1 MKQSEIR
8 IGGIMMTGEMRQDDG
23 VTKQQQEL
31 ALLIDRFTK
40 NDGTY
45 STAIPSLH
53 FIRVSKQSEPIHSIH
68 KPALCIVANG
78 SKLVMLAEEC
88 YQYNPASYLV
98 VSVDLPVSGQVIQA
112 TSDSPYLCL
121 RLDFEPDQIFDIIRE
136 SNQAWNKTGDSGR
149 GLFISTTKF
158 SLLEAVLRLVRLLET
173 PQDIPVLAPLVI
185 REIFY
190 RILQDEHGDSVKQ
203 FAQMGSRAQRIAKV
217 IDLIKYDFVKPL
229 RIDQLAM
236 AVNMSP
242 SSLHHHFKDIT
253 AMSPLQYQKQIRLQE
268 ARRLLLSET
277 MDAADAGFQVGY
289 ESPSHFSREYA
300 RMFGLPPMSDVKRLR
315 DSLT

>member
-1 MKQSEIR
+1 
-8 IGGIMMTGEMRQDDG
+8 MTSEMRQDDK
-23 VTKQQQEL
+23 VAIQQKEL
-31 ALLIDRFTK
+31 AQLIDRFTE

-45 STAIPSLH
+45 PTAIPSLH
-53 FIRVSKQSEPIHSIH
+53 FIRASKQSEPIHAVH

-88 YQYNPASYLV
+88 YQYDPASYLV
-98 VSVDLPVSGQVIQA
+98 VSVDLPISGQIIQA

-121 RLDFEPDQIFDIIRE
+121 RLDFEPNQILDIIRD
-136 SNQAWNKTGDSGR
+136 SNQDWNNKGDSGR
-149 GLFISTTKF
+149 GLFINKTKL
-158 SLLEAVLRLVRLLET
+158 SLLESVLRLVRLLET
-173 PQDIPVLAPLVI
+173 PQDIPILAPLVI

-190 RILQDEHGDSVKQ
+190 RILQDEQGDSLKQ
-203 FAQMGSRAQRIAKV
+203 FALMGSRAQRIAKV
-217 IDLIKYDFVKPL
+217 IDLIKNDFVKPL
-229 RIDQLAM
+229 RVEQLAL

-253 AMSPLQYQKQIRLQE
+253 AMSPLQFQKQIRLQE

-300 RMFGLPPMSDVKRLR
+300 RMFGLPPMSDIKRLR
-315 DSLT
+315 DSLTMIPN